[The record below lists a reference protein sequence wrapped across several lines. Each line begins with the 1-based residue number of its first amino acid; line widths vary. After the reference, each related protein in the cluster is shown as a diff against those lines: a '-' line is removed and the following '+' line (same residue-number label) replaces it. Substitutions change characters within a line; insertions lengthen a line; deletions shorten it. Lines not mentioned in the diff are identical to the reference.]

1 MPADAATRQ
10 RQDEVHRLE
19 MTLMGIEQVRH
30 LYFPR
35 TVDLRLYW

>member
-30 LYFPR
+30 HCPR
-35 TVDLRLYW
+35 TVGLHVY